1 MVETVF
7 KFLSLKKKRIPN
19 EYMKT
24 QLSGLEKQHGNI
36 DVLANRISNVRT
48 WSYVANKKDWVEN
61 ADYWIQLTKSIEDN
75 LSDRLHEE
83 LTKSFIDKKISILAR
98 GLKQDVVLET
108 EVGEDH
114 KVLIDKQYVG
124 KLKGLKFIIDF
135 TSKNLDADLKSI
147 KKAARKGVEEELI
160 KRVRIITREKNLSI
174 DFGNKIVWQ
183 DNPIAKIKRGEN
195 YLTPEVEIIADDAL
209 PLEEKK
215 ELEQFLKHWVDS
227 HINEVLSDLINLTKV
242 KIENQYLRALAYQL
256 YENNGVLKRKN
267 IDDIIK
273 LISKEERKKLWS
285 MGIKI
290 GRYHVFLP
298 KMLKPKAVMLRT
310 MLWKTH
316 NNILSNLDI
325 PKFGLNFVVNNNF
338 NEKYLLLCGFERFK
352 DYFIRIDIL
361 EKLFINIIDVT
372 IERKFKIS
380 PEMMN
385 LLGCTKENFLK
396 LMNLMSYKKLK
407 DSDTYYFS
415 SDIKK
420 NKDKVAPNKNKVGPF
435 SKLLALNIK

>member
-1 MVETVF
+1 
-7 KFLSLKKKRIPN
+7 
-19 EYMKT
+19 MKIH
-24 QLSGLEKQHGNI
+24 LSGLEKQHGNI

-61 ADYWIQLTKSIEDN
+61 SDYWIQLTKNIEDT

-98 GLKQDVVLET
+98 GLKQDIILET
-108 EVGEDH
+108 EVDEND

-124 KLKGLKFIIDF
+124 ALKGLKFIIDF

-160 KRVRIITREKNLSI
+160 KRVKTITEEGNLSI
-174 DFGNKIVWQ
+174 DLENKILWQ
-183 DNPIAKIKRGEN
+183 NNPIAKIKKGEN
-195 YLTPEVEIIADDAL
+195 YLTPEVEVISDDAL
-209 PLEEKK
+209 PPEERKK
-215 ELEQFLKHWVDS
+215 LEQYVKNWIDV
-227 HINEVLSDLINLTKV
+227 HINEILGDLINLTKI

-267 IDDIIK
+267 IDEIIK
-273 LISKEERKKLWS
+273 LISKDERKKLWS

-298 KMLKPKAVMLRT
+298 KMLKPKAVALRT
-310 MLWKTH
+310 ALWKIY
-316 NNILSNLDI
+316 NNIFSNLVA
-325 PKFGLNFVVNNNF
+325 PKFGLNFVINNNF
-338 NEKYLLLCGFERFK
+338 NEKFLLLCGFEKFK

-361 EKLFINIIDVT
+361 EKLFINIIDATVD
-372 IERKFKIS
+372 RKFKIS

-385 LLGCTKENFLK
+385 LLGCTKENFFK
-396 LMNLMSYKKLK
+396 LMDLMNYRKSK
-407 DSDTYYFS
+407 DSDTYYFLS
-415 SDIKK
+415 NNKK
-420 NKDKVAPNKNKVGPF
+420 NKDKVAPNKNKVSPF